1 MRRVLIVLLL
11 AACGGVQ
18 SGPTQ
23 STADVDGDGVPD
35 VRDRCAYVAG
45 TEELDG
51 CAAVKDG
58 RDGDRDG
65 ILDAEDNCPEEPE
78 DMDGRDDRDGCP
90 EPDRPVEPP
99 TAAPIAPSAP
109 PVDAGTAV
117 DGGAAP
123 ALDAP

>member
-1 MRRVLIVLLL
+1 MRRVLIVLQL

-23 STADVDGDGVPD
+23 SSADVDGDGVPD

-90 EPDRPVEPP
+90 ETEPTVP
-99 TAAPIAPSAP
+99 AAPPA
-109 PVDAGTAV
+109 DAGTDAEPAKPPAV
-117 DGGAAP
+117 DAP
-123 ALDAP
+123 